1 MEADETLRTM
11 PHALTDA
18 DIATLDAYHGNAKQA
33 RRARDMALAAR
44 ATVAPPR
51 PAAAVVVAR
60 TPNVADLLT
69 DGEFDDEKFL
79 KWADAHQREATP
91 LSLWATFAAAIRK
104 RVGALEKE
112 IDTLK
117 AENVNLRELSIVQD
131 LHMKSLQE
139 TATTRGPKWCGE
151 HESGRQYSAG
161 ELVRRRG
168 TIWVCTKGTAAA
180 PGLSP
185 DAWEVFVR
193 GVEAHP

>member
-1 MEADETLRTM
+1 
-11 PHALTDA
+11 
-18 DIATLDAYHGNAKQA
+18 
-33 RRARDMALAAR
+33 
-44 ATVAPPR
+44 
-51 PAAAVVVAR
+51 
-60 TPNVADLLT
+60 
-69 DGEFDDEKFL
+69 L

-139 TATTRGPKWCGE
+139 TATTRGPKRCGE